1 MRRVLIGMVC
11 ITLIAIVATAYARP
25 SATEPPAGSYR
36 LLVQEIITR
45 HDALVTQVAIEARAG
60 KRVRIFPDG
69 KEREGLSVVM
79 PEMSGKAV
87 SRIQLTIFADRVEI
101 SAAKVN
107 GVKFFLALD
116 GSSMTQTEAIPES
129 SKTLGMNVLLKPGI
143 YPEGAPTGAVVFMG
157 LMHKLVVE

>member
-1 MRRVLIGMVC
+1 M
-11 ITLIAIVATAYARP
+11 
-25 SATEPPAGSYR
+25 
-36 LLVQEIITR
+36 
-45 HDALVTQVAIEARAG
+45 
-60 KRVRIFPDG
+60 RIFPDG